1 MTNRILNVSKTDN
14 VGQIDIYGEIVPETW
29 RWAGEESAYH
39 FKDTLEKLG
48 DVEEITVNIN
58 SPGGDVYEGIAI
70 HNMLKRHKAKV
81 IVNIDGLAASIA
93 SVIAMAGDVV
103 RMPNNAMIMIHNAM
117 SGVVGNANDL
127 REVADLLDK
136 VTSTLMNTYL
146 EKTDKLNT
154 DTLKALLDAETW
166 LTAEEAFSYGF
177 IDEVITSKKL
187 VACAS
192 KEQLDKFRKTPSSI
206 SNNAGDPIVL
216 SGSSTKG
223 KSEKSVV
230 MVETPKET
238 NKEKVN
244 VIKVEID
251 SEEFKATVQKII
263 KETLEETKPIE
274 NKTIKKRLYL

>member
-1 MTNRILNVSKTDN
+1 MTSRILNVSKTDN
-14 VGQIDIYGEIVPETW
+14 VGQIDIYGEIVPEMW
-29 RWAGEESAYH
+29 RWSDEESAYH

-81 IVNIDGLAASIA
+81 IVNVDGLAASIA

-103 RMPNNAMIMIHNAM
+103 RMPNNAMFMIHNPM
-117 SGVVGNANDL
+117 IVVGGNSNDL
-127 REVADLLDK
+127 REAADYLDK
-136 VTSTLMNTYL
+136 VTNTLMNTYL

-154 DTLKALLDAETW
+154 DTLKVLLDAETW

-206 SNNAGDPIVL
+206 SNNVGDPIVL
-216 SGSSTKG
+216 NGSSTKG

-238 NKEKVN
+238 D
-244 VIKVEID
+244 VETQETND
-251 SEEFKATVQKII
+251 NEELKALIREVV
-263 KETLEETKPIE
+263 LEELEVNEKPIE